1 MSGSESVEN
10 ANIRTVKSGLEGVNS
25 HDLNRAVECDA
36 ESIINYVPTRPKG
49 IAGKA
54 TEIEEMA
61 GMFRAFPDVQFVTE
75 QILGAGD
82 WVAVKGFLTGTNT
95 GPIRVRRRDAK
106 PTYKRFSSRRAV
118 FHRFQDGKVVETHG
132 YFDPREIPVQLGW
145 ISKSVNR
152 NLIAIIAGLAI
163 MTYQALLMTFLVYS
177 SGRIP
182 GPTLV
187 LLFAPF
193 FAGML
198 SLLLGIRTLR
208 RILLWGPMAT
218 CDARLLAVP
227 ARSQLI

>member
-36 ESIINYVPTRPKG
+36 ESIINYVPTRSKG

-61 GMFRAFPDVQFVTE
+61 GMF
-75 QILGAGD
+75 
-82 WVAVKGFLTGTNT
+82 
-95 GPIRVRRRDAK
+95 
-106 PTYKRFSSRRAV
+106 
-118 FHRFQDGKVVETHG
+118 QDGKIVETHG

-227 ARSQLI
+227 ARSQLIKKQFSPLKQA